1 MVAKTLVG
9 EQKNSSDRMTR
20 HIFSTEMMQKMVAD
34 PLKWSLEDNEKEIL
48 PEYIGYNI
56 GDCELIFG
64 PTLFHDH
71 WFCYVLETKTMWFH
85 TLDSLVD
92 YTSFLRLQKPEEDTP
107 KGKRQREFK
116 EKDILASRCV
126 CTTCPYLIV
135 LCCQFLNCCVVIT

>member
-1 MVAKTLVG
+1 MQLISMVAKTLVG

-64 PTLFHDH
+64 PTLLHDH

-92 YTSFLRLQKPEEDTP
+92 YTSFLRLQKLEEDTL
-107 KGKRQREFK
+107 KGKKQREFM
-116 EKDILASRCV
+116 
-126 CTTCPYLIV
+126 
-135 LCCQFLNCCVVIT
+135 